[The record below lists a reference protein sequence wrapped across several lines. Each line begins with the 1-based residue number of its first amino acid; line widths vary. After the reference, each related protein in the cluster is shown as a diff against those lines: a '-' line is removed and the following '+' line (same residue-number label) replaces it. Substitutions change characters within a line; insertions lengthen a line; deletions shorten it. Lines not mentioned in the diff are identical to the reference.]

1 MKITTIAKT
10 SLALGLLTTGVI
22 TTTTQAANATT
33 PSSTKVETPQQTA
46 NATTPSSTKV
56 EAPQQAANA
65 TTPSSTKVEAPQQ
78 TPNATTPS
86 STKVETPQQTPNAT
100 TPSST
105 KVEAPQQAAN
115 ATTPSSTKVEAPQ
128 QAANATTL
136 SSTKVETPQQT
147 PNAPTPPS
155 TKVETPQ
162 QAANATTPSS
172 TKVETPQQ
180 TPNATTP
187 SSTKVETPQSPT
199 TKQVPTEI
207 NPKFKDLR
215 AYYTKPSL
223 EFKNEIGIILK
234 KWTTIRFMNV
244 VPDYFIYKIALVGKD
259 DKKYGEGVHRNVDVF
274 VVLEENNYN
283 LEKYSVGGITK
294 SNSKKV
300 DHKAGVRIT
309 KEDNKGTIS
318 HDVSEFKITKEQ
330 ISLKELDFKLRKQL
344 VENHNLYGNVG
355 SGKIV
360 IKMKNGGKYTFE
372 LHKKLQEN
380 RMADV
385 IDGTNIDNI
394 EVNIK

>member
-1 MKITTIAKT
+1 MKITMIAKT

-22 TTTTQAANATT
+22 TTTTQAAKA
-33 PSSTKVETPQQTA
+33 S
-46 NATTPSSTKV
+46 TPSSTKV
-56 EAPQQAANA
+56 EAPQSTPPPTKVEAPQSKPNA

-78 TPNATTPS
+78 T
-86 STKVETPQQTPNAT
+86 
-100 TPSST
+100 
-105 KVEAPQQAAN
+105 AN
-115 ATTPSSTKVEAPQ
+115 AT
-128 QAANATTL
+128 
-136 SSTKVETPQQT
+136 
-147 PNAPTPPS
+147 TPPS
-155 TKVETPQ
+155 TKVTTPPSTNTPQ
-162 QAANATTPSS
+162 PMQS
-172 TKVETPQQ
+172 TK
-180 TPNATTP
+180 
-187 SSTKVETPQSPT
+187 SDTPQSPT

-234 KWTTIRFMNV
+234 KWTTIRFMNI

-309 KEDNKGTIS
+309 KEDNKGIIS

-344 VENHNLYGNVG
+344 IEKNNLYGNVG

>member
-33 PSSTKVETPQQTA
+33 PSSTKVE
-46 NATTPSSTKV
+46 K
-56 EAPQQAANA
+56 PQQAANA

-78 TPNATTPS
+78 TPNATTPP

-100 TPSST
+100 TPSSI
-105 KVEAPQQAAN
+105 
-115 ATTPSSTKVEAPQ
+115 
-128 QAANATTL
+128 
-136 SSTKVETPQQT
+136 KVETPQQT
-147 PNAPTPPS
+147 PSATTPPS

-162 QAANATTPSS
+162 QTPS
-172 TKVETPQQ
+172 
-180 TPNATTP
+180 ATTP

-207 NPKFKDLR
+207 NPKFKNLR

-234 KWTTIRFMNV
+234 KWTTIRFMNI

-259 DKKYGEGVHRNVDVF
+259 DNKYGEGVHRNVDVF

-372 LHKKLQEN
+372 LHKKLQED

>member
-33 PSSTKVETPQQTA
+33 PSSTKVEAPQSIPPSTKIEAPQSKPNATTPPSTKVEAPQQTA
-46 NATTPSSTKV
+46 NATTPPSTKV
-56 EAPQQAANA
+56 
-65 TTPSSTKVEAPQQ
+65 T
-78 TPNATTPS
+78 
-86 STKVETPQQTPNAT
+86 
-100 TPSST
+100 
-105 KVEAPQQAAN
+105 
-115 ATTPSSTKVEAPQ
+115 
-128 QAANATTL
+128 
-136 SSTKVETPQQT
+136 
-147 PNAPTPPS
+147 TPPS
-155 TKVETPQ
+155 TNTPQ
-162 QAANATTPSS
+162 PMQS
-172 TKVETPQQ
+172 TK
-180 TPNATTP
+180 
-187 SSTKVETPQSPT
+187 SDTPQSPT

-344 VENHNLYGNVG
+344 IEKNNLYGNVG

>member
-33 PSSTKVETPQQTA
+33 PSSTKVEAPQSTPPSTKIEAPQSKLNATTPPSTKVEAPQQTA
-46 NATTPSSTKV
+46 NATTPPSTKV
-56 EAPQQAANA
+56 
-65 TTPSSTKVEAPQQ
+65 T
-78 TPNATTPS
+78 
-86 STKVETPQQTPNAT
+86 
-100 TPSST
+100 
-105 KVEAPQQAAN
+105 
-115 ATTPSSTKVEAPQ
+115 
-128 QAANATTL
+128 
-136 SSTKVETPQQT
+136 
-147 PNAPTPPS
+147 TPPS
-155 TKVETPQ
+155 TNTPQ
-162 QAANATTPSS
+162 PMQS
-172 TKVETPQQ
+172 TK
-180 TPNATTP
+180 
-187 SSTKVETPQSPT
+187 SDTPQSPT

-344 VENHNLYGNVG
+344 IEKNNLYGNVG

>member
-33 PSSTKVETPQQTA
+33 PSSTKVEAPQQTA
-46 NATTPSSTKV
+46 NATTP
-56 EAPQQAANA
+56 P
-65 TTPSSTKVEAPQQ
+65 
-78 TPNATTPS
+78 
-86 STKVETPQQTPNAT
+86 
-100 TPSST
+100 
-105 KVEAPQQAAN
+105 
-115 ATTPSSTKVEAPQ
+115 
-128 QAANATTL
+128 
-136 SSTKVETPQQT
+136 
-147 PNAPTPPS
+147 
-155 TKVETPQ
+155 
-162 QAANATTPSS
+162 S

-187 SSTKVETPQSPT
+187 SSTKVETTQAANATTPSSTKVEVPQSTPLSTKVEAPQSKPNATTPPSSNVDTSPPQSPT

-215 AYYTKPSL
+215 AYYTKPSI
-223 EFKNEIGIILK
+223 EFKNKIGIILK

-309 KEDNKGTIS
+309 KEDNKGIIS

-344 VENHNLYGNVG
+344 IEKNNLYGNVG

>member
-33 PSSTKVETPQQTA
+33 PSSTKVEAPQQTA
-46 NATTPSSTKV
+46 NATTPPSTKVETPQQIPNATTPSSTKV
-56 EAPQQAANA
+56 ETTQAA
-65 TTPSSTKVEAPQQ
+65 
-78 TPNATTPS
+78 NATTPS
-86 STKVETPQQTPNAT
+86 STKVETPQQTPN
-100 TPSST
+100 P
-105 KVEAPQQAAN
+105 
-115 ATTPSSTKVEAPQ
+115 
-128 QAANATTL
+128 
-136 SSTKVETPQQT
+136 
-147 PNAPTPPS
+147 PTSPS

-172 TKVETPQQ
+172 TKVEVPQSTPLSTKVEAPQSK
-180 TPNATTP
+180 PNATTP
-187 SSTKVETPQSPT
+187 PSSNVDTSPPQSPT

-215 AYYTKPSL
+215 AYYTKPSI

-309 KEDNKGTIS
+309 KEDNKGIIS

-344 VENHNLYGNVG
+344 IEKNNLYGNVG

>member
-33 PSSTKVETPQQTA
+33 PSSTKVEAPQSTPPSTKIEAPQSKPNATTPPSTKVEAPQQTA
-46 NATTPSSTKV
+46 NATTPPSTKV
-56 EAPQQAANA
+56 
-65 TTPSSTKVEAPQQ
+65 T
-78 TPNATTPS
+78 
-86 STKVETPQQTPNAT
+86 
-100 TPSST
+100 
-105 KVEAPQQAAN
+105 
-115 ATTPSSTKVEAPQ
+115 
-128 QAANATTL
+128 
-136 SSTKVETPQQT
+136 
-147 PNAPTPPS
+147 TPPS
-155 TKVETPQ
+155 TNTPQ
-162 QAANATTPSS
+162 PMQS
-172 TKVETPQQ
+172 TK
-180 TPNATTP
+180 
-187 SSTKVETPQSPT
+187 SDTPQSPT

-223 EFKNEIGIILK
+223 EFKNEIGIIFK

-344 VENHNLYGNVG
+344 IEKNNLYGNVG

-385 IDGTNIDNI
+385 I
-394 EVNIK
+394 

>member
-33 PSSTKVETPQQTA
+33 PSSTKVEAPQSTPPSTKIEAPQSKPNATTPPSTKVEAPQQTA
-46 NATTPSSTKV
+46 NATTPPSTKV
-56 EAPQQAANA
+56 
-65 TTPSSTKVEAPQQ
+65 T
-78 TPNATTPS
+78 
-86 STKVETPQQTPNAT
+86 
-100 TPSST
+100 
-105 KVEAPQQAAN
+105 
-115 ATTPSSTKVEAPQ
+115 
-128 QAANATTL
+128 
-136 SSTKVETPQQT
+136 
-147 PNAPTPPS
+147 TPPS
-155 TKVETPQ
+155 TNMPQ
-162 QAANATTPSS
+162 PMQS
-172 TKVETPQQ
+172 TK
-180 TPNATTP
+180 
-187 SSTKVETPQSPT
+187 SDTPQSPT

-344 VENHNLYGNVG
+344 IEKNNLYGNVG

>member
-22 TTTTQAANATT
+22 TTTT
-33 PSSTKVETPQQTA
+33 
-46 NATTPSSTKV
+46 
-56 EAPQQAANA
+56 QAANA

-100 TPSST
+100 TPSSI
-105 KVEAPQQAAN
+105 KVETPHQTPN
-115 ATTPSSTKVEAPQ
+115 ATTPPSTKVEAPQ
-128 QAANATTL
+128 QAT
-136 SSTKVETPQQT
+136 
-147 PNAPTPPS
+147 
-155 TKVETPQ
+155 
-162 QAANATTPSS
+162 NATTPSS

-180 TPNATTP
+180 TPNAPTP
-187 SSTKVETPQSPT
+187 PSTKVETPQSPT

>member
-1 MKITTIAKT
+1 MKMRTIAKT
-10 SLALGLLTTGVI
+10 SLALGLLTTGAI
-22 TTTTQAANATT
+22 TVTTQSVKVEKIQSTKVDKVPTLKAERLAMINITAGANSATTQAANTRQERTPKLEKAPNTNEEKTSASKIEKISQPKQEEQKTLNISATPAPKQEQSQTTTESTT
-33 PSSTKVETPQQTA
+33 PKTKVT
-46 NATTPSSTKV
+46 
-56 EAPQQAANA
+56 
-65 TTPSSTKVEAPQQ
+65 
-78 TPNATTPS
+78 
-86 STKVETPQQTPNAT
+86 
-100 TPSST
+100 
-105 KVEAPQQAAN
+105 
-115 ATTPSSTKVEAPQ
+115 
-128 QAANATTL
+128 
-136 SSTKVETPQQT
+136 
-147 PNAPTPPS
+147 TPPS
-155 TKVETPQ
+155 TNTPQ
-162 QAANATTPSS
+162 PMQS
-172 TKVETPQQ
+172 TK
-180 TPNATTP
+180 
-187 SSTKVETPQSPT
+187 SDTPQSPT

-344 VENHNLYGNVG
+344 IEKNNLYGNVG

>member
-33 PSSTKVETPQQTA
+33 PSSTKVEAPQSTPPSTKIEAPQSKPNATTPPSTKVEAPQQTA
-46 NATTPSSTKV
+46 NATTPPSTKV
-56 EAPQQAANA
+56 
-65 TTPSSTKVEAPQQ
+65 T
-78 TPNATTPS
+78 
-86 STKVETPQQTPNAT
+86 
-100 TPSST
+100 
-105 KVEAPQQAAN
+105 
-115 ATTPSSTKVEAPQ
+115 
-128 QAANATTL
+128 
-136 SSTKVETPQQT
+136 
-147 PNAPTPPS
+147 TPPS
-155 TKVETPQ
+155 TNTPQ
-162 QAANATTPSS
+162 PMQS
-172 TKVETPQQ
+172 TK
-180 TPNATTP
+180 
-187 SSTKVETPQSPT
+187 SDTPQSPT

-274 VVLEENNYN
+274 VVVEENNYN

-344 VENHNLYGNVG
+344 IEKNNLYGNVG

>member
-33 PSSTKVETPQQTA
+33 PSSTKIEAPQQVA

-65 TTPSSTKVEAPQQ
+65 TTPSSTKVE
-78 TPNATTPS
+78 
-86 STKVETPQQTPNAT
+86 TPQQTPNAT
-100 TPSST
+100 TPPST
-105 KVEAPQQAAN
+105 KVEAP
-115 ATTPSSTKVEAPQ
+115 K
-128 QAANATTL
+128 
-136 SSTKVETPQQT
+136 QT

-155 TKVETPQ
+155 TKVEAP
-162 QAANATTPSS
+162 
-172 TKVETPQQ
+172 KQ
-180 TPNATTP
+180 TPNAPTP
-187 SSTKVETPQSPT
+187 PSTKVETPQSPT

-244 VPDYFIYKIALVGKD
+244 VPDYFIYKIALVGKN
-259 DKKYGEGVHRNVDVF
+259 DKKYGEGLHRNVDVF

-344 VENHNLYGNVG
+344 IENHNLYGNVG

>member
-22 TTTTQAANATT
+22 TTTTQ
-33 PSSTKVETPQQTA
+33 EA

-56 EAPQQAANA
+56 EAPQS
-65 TTPSSTKVEAPQQ
+65 TPPSTKVEAPQSK
-78 TPNATTPS
+78 PNATTP
-86 STKVETPQQTPNAT
+86 P
-100 TPSST
+100 
-105 KVEAPQQAAN
+105 
-115 ATTPSSTKVEAPQ
+115 
-128 QAANATTL
+128 
-136 SSTKVETPQQT
+136 
-147 PNAPTPPS
+147 
-155 TKVETPQ
+155 
-162 QAANATTPSS
+162 S

-223 EFKNEIGIILK
+223 EFKNEIVIILK
-234 KWTTIRFMNV
+234 KWTTIRFMNI

-259 DKKYGEGVHRNVDVF
+259 DKKYDEGVHRNVDVF
-274 VVLEENNYN
+274 VVLEEKNKYGV
-283 LEKYSVGGITK
+283 ERYSVGGITK

-344 VENHNLYGNVG
+344 IENHNLYGNVG

-360 IKMKNGGKYTFE
+360 INMKNGGKYTFE

>member
-33 PSSTKVETPQQTA
+33 PSSTKVE
-46 NATTPSSTKV
+46 
-56 EAPQQAANA
+56 APQQAANA
-65 TTPSSTKVEAPQQ
+65 TTPSSTKVEAP
-78 TPNATTPS
+78 
-86 STKVETPQQTPNAT
+86 KQTPNAT

-105 KVEAPQQAAN
+105 KVEAPQQAA
-115 ATTPSSTKVEAPQ
+115 
-128 QAANATTL
+128 
-136 SSTKVETPQQT
+136 
-147 PNAPTPPS
+147 
-155 TKVETPQ
+155 
-162 QAANATTPSS
+162 
-172 TKVETPQQ
+172 
-180 TPNATTP
+180 NATTP

-234 KWTTIRFMNV
+234 KWTTIRFMNI

-309 KEDNKGTIS
+309 KEDNKGIIS

-344 VENHNLYGNVG
+344 IENHNLYGNVG

-385 IDGTNIDNI
+385 IDATNIDNI

>member
-22 TTTTQAANATT
+22 TTTTQ
-33 PSSTKVETPQQTA
+33 EA

-56 EAPQQAANA
+56 EAPQS
-65 TTPSSTKVEAPQQ
+65 TPPSTKVEAPQSK
-78 TPNATTPS
+78 PNAT
-86 STKVETPQQTPNAT
+86 
-100 TPSST
+100 
-105 KVEAPQQAAN
+105 
-115 ATTPSSTKVEAPQ
+115 
-128 QAANATTL
+128 
-136 SSTKVETPQQT
+136 
-147 PNAPTPPS
+147 TPPS

-162 QAANATTPSS
+162 QTL
-172 TKVETPQQ
+172 
-180 TPNATTP
+180 NATTP

-215 AYYTKPSL
+215 AYYTKTSL

-234 KWTTIRFMNV
+234 KWTTIRFMNI

-259 DKKYGEGVHRNVDVF
+259 DKKYDEGVHRNVDVF
-274 VVLEENNYN
+274 VVLEEKNKYGV
-283 LEKYSVGGITK
+283 ERYSVGGITK

-344 VENHNLYGNVG
+344 IEKNNLYGNVG

>member
-33 PSSTKVETPQQTA
+33 PSSTKVEAPQSTP
-46 NATTPSSTKV
+46 PSTKV
-56 EAPQQAANA
+56 EAPQSKPNA
-65 TTPSSTKVEAPQQ
+65 TTPPSTKVEAPQSK
-78 TPNATTPS
+78 PNATTPP

-100 TPSST
+100 TPPST
-105 KVEAPQQAAN
+105 KV
-115 ATTPSSTKVEAPQ
+115 T
-128 QAANATTL
+128 
-136 SSTKVETPQQT
+136 
-147 PNAPTPPS
+147 TPPS
-155 TKVETPQ
+155 TNTPQ
-162 QAANATTPSS
+162 PMQS
-172 TKVETPQQ
+172 TK
-180 TPNATTP
+180 
-187 SSTKVETPQSPT
+187 SDTPQSPT

-309 KEDNKGTIS
+309 KEDNKGIIS

-344 VENHNLYGNVG
+344 IEKNNLYGNVG

>member
-1 MKITTIAKT
+1 MKITMIAKT

-22 TTTTQAANATT
+22 TTTTQAAKA
-33 PSSTKVETPQQTA
+33 S
-46 NATTPSSTKV
+46 TPSSTKV
-56 EAPQQAANA
+56 EAPQSTPPSTKVEAPQSKPNA

-78 TPNATTPS
+78 TPP
-86 STKVETPQQTPNAT
+86 
-100 TPSST
+100 ST
-105 KVEAPQQAAN
+105 KVEAPQSKPN
-115 ATTPSSTKVEAPQ
+115 AT
-128 QAANATTL
+128 
-136 SSTKVETPQQT
+136 
-147 PNAPTPPS
+147 TPPS
-155 TKVETPQ
+155 TKVTTPPSTNTPQ
-162 QAANATTPSS
+162 PMQS
-172 TKVETPQQ
+172 TK
-180 TPNATTP
+180 
-187 SSTKVETPQSPT
+187 SDTPQSPT

-234 KWTTIRFMNV
+234 KWTTIRFMNI

-309 KEDNKGTIS
+309 KEDNKGIIS

-344 VENHNLYGNVG
+344 IEKNNLYGNVG

>member
-33 PSSTKVETPQQTA
+33 PSSTKVEAPQSTPPSTKIEAPQSKPNATTPPSTKVEAPQQTA
-46 NATTPSSTKV
+46 NATTPPSTKV
-56 EAPQQAANA
+56 
-65 TTPSSTKVEAPQQ
+65 T
-78 TPNATTPS
+78 
-86 STKVETPQQTPNAT
+86 
-100 TPSST
+100 
-105 KVEAPQQAAN
+105 
-115 ATTPSSTKVEAPQ
+115 
-128 QAANATTL
+128 
-136 SSTKVETPQQT
+136 
-147 PNAPTPPS
+147 TPPS
-155 TKVETPQ
+155 TNTPQ
-162 QAANATTPSS
+162 PMQS
-172 TKVETPQQ
+172 TK
-180 TPNATTP
+180 
-187 SSTKVETPQSPT
+187 SDTPQSPT

-309 KEDNKGTIS
+309 KEDNKDTIS

-344 VENHNLYGNVG
+344 IEKNNLYGNVG

>member
-33 PSSTKVETPQQTA
+33 PSSTKVEAPQSTPPSTKIEAPQSKPNATTPPSTKVEAPQQTA
-46 NATTPSSTKV
+46 NATTPPSTKV
-56 EAPQQAANA
+56 
-65 TTPSSTKVEAPQQ
+65 T
-78 TPNATTPS
+78 
-86 STKVETPQQTPNAT
+86 
-100 TPSST
+100 
-105 KVEAPQQAAN
+105 
-115 ATTPSSTKVEAPQ
+115 
-128 QAANATTL
+128 
-136 SSTKVETPQQT
+136 
-147 PNAPTPPS
+147 TPPS
-155 TKVETPQ
+155 TNTPQ
-162 QAANATTPSS
+162 PMQS
-172 TKVETPQQ
+172 TK
-180 TPNATTP
+180 
-187 SSTKVETPQSPT
+187 SDTPQSPT
-199 TKQVPTEI
+199 TKQVPTKI

-344 VENHNLYGNVG
+344 IEKNNLYGNVG

>member
-1 MKITTIAKT
+1 MKMRTIAKT
-10 SLALGLLTTGVI
+10 SLALGLLTTGAI
-22 TTTTQAANATT
+22 TVTTQSVKAEKIQSTKVDKVPTLKAERLAMINITAGANSATTQAANTRQERTPKLEKAPNTNEEKTSASKIEKISQPKQEEQKTLNISATPAPKQEQSQTTTESTT
-33 PSSTKVETPQQTA
+33 PKTKVT
-46 NATTPSSTKV
+46 
-56 EAPQQAANA
+56 
-65 TTPSSTKVEAPQQ
+65 
-78 TPNATTPS
+78 
-86 STKVETPQQTPNAT
+86 
-100 TPSST
+100 
-105 KVEAPQQAAN
+105 
-115 ATTPSSTKVEAPQ
+115 
-128 QAANATTL
+128 
-136 SSTKVETPQQT
+136 
-147 PNAPTPPS
+147 TPPS
-155 TKVETPQ
+155 TNTPQ
-162 QAANATTPSS
+162 PMQS
-172 TKVETPQQ
+172 TK
-180 TPNATTP
+180 
-187 SSTKVETPQSPT
+187 SDTPQSPT

-207 NPKFKDLR
+207 KPKFKDLR

-344 VENHNLYGNVG
+344 IEKNNLYGNVG

>member
-33 PSSTKVETPQQTA
+33 PSSTKVEAPQSTPPSTKIEAPQSKPNATTPPSTKIEAPQSKPNATTPPSTKVEAPQQTA
-46 NATTPSSTKV
+46 NATTPPSTKV
-56 EAPQQAANA
+56 
-65 TTPSSTKVEAPQQ
+65 T
-78 TPNATTPS
+78 
-86 STKVETPQQTPNAT
+86 
-100 TPSST
+100 
-105 KVEAPQQAAN
+105 
-115 ATTPSSTKVEAPQ
+115 
-128 QAANATTL
+128 
-136 SSTKVETPQQT
+136 
-147 PNAPTPPS
+147 TPPS
-155 TKVETPQ
+155 TNTPQ
-162 QAANATTPSS
+162 PMQS
-172 TKVETPQQ
+172 TK
-180 TPNATTP
+180 
-187 SSTKVETPQSPT
+187 SDTPQSPT

-344 VENHNLYGNVG
+344 IEKNNLYGNVG

>member
-22 TTTTQAANATT
+22 TTTTQ
-33 PSSTKVETPQQTA
+33 EA

-56 EAPQQAANA
+56 EAPQS
-65 TTPSSTKVEAPQQ
+65 TPPSTKVEAPQSK
-78 TPNATTPS
+78 PNATTPP

-105 KVEAPQQAAN
+105 KVE
-115 ATTPSSTKVEAPQ
+115 
-128 QAANATTL
+128 
-136 SSTKVETPQQT
+136 TPQ
-147 PNAPTPPS
+147 S
-155 TKVETPQ
+155 TTTRQ
-162 QAANATTPSS
+162 Q
-172 TKVETPQQ
+172 
-180 TPNATTP
+180 P

-234 KWTTIRFMNV
+234 KWTTIRFMNI

-259 DKKYGEGVHRNVDVF
+259 DKKYDEGVHRNVDVF
-274 VVLEENNYN
+274 VVLEEKNKYGV
-283 LEKYSVGGITK
+283 ERYSVGGITK

-344 VENHNLYGNVG
+344 IENHNLYGNVG

-360 IKMKNGGKYTFE
+360 INMKNGGKYTFE

>member
-22 TTTTQAANATT
+22 TTTTQ
-33 PSSTKVETPQQTA
+33 EA

-56 EAPQQAANA
+56 EAPQS
-65 TTPSSTKVEAPQQ
+65 TPPSTKVEAPQSK
-78 TPNATTPS
+78 PNAT
-86 STKVETPQQTPNAT
+86 
-100 TPSST
+100 
-105 KVEAPQQAAN
+105 
-115 ATTPSSTKVEAPQ
+115 
-128 QAANATTL
+128 
-136 SSTKVETPQQT
+136 
-147 PNAPTPPS
+147 TPPS
-155 TKVETPQ
+155 TKVE
-162 QAANATTPSS
+162 
-172 TKVETPQQ
+172 

-234 KWTTIRFMNV
+234 KWTTIRFMNI

-259 DKKYGEGVHRNVDVF
+259 DKKYDEGVHRNVDVF
-274 VVLEENNYN
+274 VVLEEKNKYGV
-283 LEKYSVGGITK
+283 ERYSVGGITK

-344 VENHNLYGNVG
+344 IENHNLYGNVG

-360 IKMKNGGKYTFE
+360 INMKNGGKYTFE

>member
-1 MKITTIAKT
+1 MKITAIAKT

-22 TTTTQAANATT
+22 TTTTQ
-33 PSSTKVETPQQTA
+33 EA

-56 EAPQQAANA
+56 EAPQS
-65 TTPSSTKVEAPQQ
+65 TPPSTKVEAPQSK
-78 TPNATTPS
+78 PNATTP
-86 STKVETPQQTPNAT
+86 P
-100 TPSST
+100 
-105 KVEAPQQAAN
+105 
-115 ATTPSSTKVEAPQ
+115 
-128 QAANATTL
+128 
-136 SSTKVETPQQT
+136 
-147 PNAPTPPS
+147 
-155 TKVETPQ
+155 
-162 QAANATTPSS
+162 S

-234 KWTTIRFMNV
+234 KWTTIRFMNI

-259 DKKYGEGVHRNVDVF
+259 DKKYDEGVHRNVDVF
-274 VVLEENNYN
+274 VVLEEKNKYGV
-283 LEKYSVGGITK
+283 ERYSVGGITK

-344 VENHNLYGNVG
+344 IENHNLYGNVG

-360 IKMKNGGKYTFE
+360 INMKNGGKYTFE

>member
-33 PSSTKVETPQQTA
+33 PSSTKVEAPQQTA
-46 NATTPSSTKV
+46 NATTPPSTKV
-56 EAPQQAANA
+56 E
-65 TTPSSTKVEAPQQ
+65 TPQQ

-86 STKVETPQQTPNAT
+86 STKVETPQQTPN
-100 TPSST
+100 P
-105 KVEAPQQAAN
+105 
-115 ATTPSSTKVEAPQ
+115 
-128 QAANATTL
+128 
-136 SSTKVETPQQT
+136 
-147 PNAPTPPS
+147 PTSP
-155 TKVETPQ
+155 
-162 QAANATTPSS
+162 S

-187 SSTKVETPQSPT
+187 SSTKVEVPQSTPLSTKVEAPQSKPNATTPPSSNVDTSPPQSPT

-215 AYYTKPSL
+215 AYYTKPSI

-309 KEDNKGTIS
+309 KEDNKGIIS

-344 VENHNLYGNVG
+344 IEKNNLYGNVG

>member
-22 TTTTQAANATT
+22 TTTTQ
-33 PSSTKVETPQQTA
+33 EA

-56 EAPQQAANA
+56 EAPQS
-65 TTPSSTKVEAPQQ
+65 TPPSTKVEAPQSK
-78 TPNATTPS
+78 PNATTPP

-105 KVEAPQQAAN
+105 KVE
-115 ATTPSSTKVEAPQ
+115 
-128 QAANATTL
+128 
-136 SSTKVETPQQT
+136 TPQ
-147 PNAPTPPS
+147 S
-155 TKVETPQ
+155 T
-162 QAANATTPSS
+162 N
-172 TKVETPQQ
+172 TKQP
-180 TPNATTP
+180 TP

-234 KWTTIRFMNV
+234 KWTTIRFMNI

-259 DKKYGEGVHRNVDVF
+259 DKKYDEGVHRNVDVF
-274 VVLEENNYN
+274 VVLEEKNKYGV
-283 LEKYSVGGITK
+283 ERYSVGGITK

-344 VENHNLYGNVG
+344 IENHNLYGNVG

-360 IKMKNGGKYTFE
+360 INMKNGGKYTFE

>member
-22 TTTTQAANATT
+22 TTTTQ
-33 PSSTKVETPQQTA
+33 EA

-56 EAPQQAANA
+56 EAPQS
-65 TTPSSTKVEAPQQ
+65 TPPSTKVEAPQSK
-78 TPNATTPS
+78 PNAT
-86 STKVETPQQTPNAT
+86 
-100 TPSST
+100 
-105 KVEAPQQAAN
+105 
-115 ATTPSSTKVEAPQ
+115 
-128 QAANATTL
+128 
-136 SSTKVETPQQT
+136 
-147 PNAPTPPS
+147 TPPS
-155 TKVETPQ
+155 TKVETP
-162 QAANATTPSS
+162 NATTPPS
-172 TKVETPQQ
+172 TKVE

-234 KWTTIRFMNV
+234 KWKTIRFMNI

-259 DKKYGEGVHRNVDVF
+259 DKKYDEGVHRNVDVF
-274 VVLEENNYN
+274 VVLEEKNKYGV
-283 LEKYSVGGITK
+283 ERYSVGGITK

-344 VENHNLYGNVG
+344 IENHNLYGNVG

-360 IKMKNGGKYTFE
+360 INMKNGGKYTFE